1 MTWVSAV
8 DISLH
13 PTLPK
18 VLAFCKFWHL
28 FAPHLTFVNSTVPQV
43 VVSGKTA
50 SHAFASLTFI
60 CTNGVTTLPLPQLPH
75 ALIAIL
81 KLKIP
86 LLPYHRSDVELLL
99 RPRGRPT
106 LHSA

>member
-28 FAPHLTFVNSTVPQV
+28 FAPHLTFTNSTVPQV
-43 VVSGKTA
+43 VVSGKTV
-50 SHAFASLTFI
+50 SHAFASHF
-60 CTNGVTTLPLPQLPH
+60 H
-75 ALIAIL
+75 M
-81 KLKIP
+81 
-86 LLPYHRSDVELLL
+86 R
-99 RPRGRPT
+99 
-106 LHSA
+106 

>member
-28 FAPHLTFVNSTVPQV
+28 FAPHLTFVEA
-43 VVSGKTA
+43 GKA
-50 SHAFASLTFI
+50 EKQKRKEAGKAEKHEK
-60 CTNGVTTLPLPQLPH
+60 Q
-75 ALIAIL
+75 
-81 KLKIP
+81 
-86 LLPYHRSDVELLL
+86 RSRKSKKAGKAEKQ
-99 RPRGRPT
+99 RSRKAEKQKSR
-106 LHSA
+106 SRKAER